1 MKVEVDQEMCIGCGM
16 CAEIASE
23 IFRMNEE
30 GKAESYADAVDGLEA
45 SAQEA
50 IDSCPVAAIAEV

>member
-30 GKAESYADAVDGLEA
+30 GKA
-45 SAQEA
+45 
-50 IDSCPVAAIAEV
+50 